1 MDAGERYDEVDRE
14 EEEEE
19 EEERRGG
26 EGGGG
31 GGWVP
36 PNRVPVMYAPVLSSE
51 SASSLYRGNQI
62 ARSIIRRVEQ
72 NSPMMVV
79 MVLLVMFGA
88 SLPLLLVVVMVV
100 VILPQKTFKLS
111 LVIVLE
117 FRVRLLLPPKV
128 TTTEEML
135 ARWNRCDH
143 FNRRRLKPR
152 DDGVDV
158 MRIEDSSSTT

>member
-19 EEERRGG
+19 EEGTGDE

-31 GGWVP
+31 RGGWVP

-72 NSPMMVV
+72 YSPMVVV

-88 SLPLLLVVVMVV
+88 SLPFVVM
-100 VILPQKTFKLS
+100 VILPQKTFKT
-111 LVIVLE
+111 
-117 FRVRLLLPPKV
+117 F
-128 TTTEEML
+128 
-135 ARWNRCDH
+135 ARHC
-143 FNRRRLKPR
+143 PR
-152 DDGVDV
+152 IS
-158 MRIEDSSSTT
+158 RKLFERN

>member
-14 EEEEE
+14 EEEEGGE
-19 EEERRGG
+19 EEEEEE
-26 EGGGG
+26 EGTGDEGG

-62 ARSIIRRVEQ
+62 AR
-72 NSPMMVV
+72 
-79 MVLLVMFGA
+79 
-88 SLPLLLVVVMVV
+88 
-100 VILPQKTFKLS
+100 
-111 LVIVLE
+111 
-117 FRVRLLLPPKV
+117 PPKV
-128 TTTEEML
+128 TTTEML

-143 FNRRRLKPR
+143 SNRRRLKPR